1 MNKLNEEQKKLVLD
15 NMALVTYIIK
25 NKIHI
30 GHDEFEDLF
39 QEGCYYLCQASLN
52 FNPDLGFKFSTYASS
67 LIWGGL
73 RRYKRD
79 KAAQGHGLKVSR
91 TLRDDMNHVEMIAIR
106 ENLDLENKSDLELI
120 LESLGISEYKPIV
133 MTSMQTEITGKD
145 KSTSTLGELIPDK
158 INPYDEVECQIFVEE
173 LLHEFQKVLSDNG
186 FKVMSAICYNYL
198 NSGVVMT
205 QNEVAEMFGMSQPQ
219 VSRILNTCKK
229 IALKYTN

>member
-15 NMALVTYIIK
+15 NMALVAYIIK
-25 NKIHI
+25 SKIHI
-30 GHDEFEDLF
+30 GYDEFEDLF
-39 QEGCYYLCQASLN
+39 QEGCYYLCLASLN

-79 KAAQGHGLKVSR
+79 KAVQRHGLKMSR
-91 TLRDDMNHVEMIAIR
+91 TLRDDINHVEMIAIR

-120 LESLGISEYKPIV
+120 LEGLGISEYKPIV

-145 KSTSTLGELIPDK
+145 KSVSTLGELIPDK

-173 LLHEFQKVLSDNG
+173 LLHEFQNVLSDNG
-186 FKVMSAICYNYL
+186 FKVMSTVCYNYL
-198 NSGVVMT
+198 NNGVVMT

-229 IALKYTN
+229 IALKYIN

>member
-79 KAAQGHGLKVSR
+79 KAAQRHGLKVSR

-106 ENLDLENKSDLELI
+106 GNLDLENKSDLELI

-145 KSTSTLGELIPDK
+145 KSISTLEELIPDK

-186 FKVMSAICYNYL
+186 FKVMSTICYNYL
-198 NSGVVMT
+198 NYGVVMT
-205 QNEVAEMFGMSQPQ
+205 QNEIAEMFGMSQPQ